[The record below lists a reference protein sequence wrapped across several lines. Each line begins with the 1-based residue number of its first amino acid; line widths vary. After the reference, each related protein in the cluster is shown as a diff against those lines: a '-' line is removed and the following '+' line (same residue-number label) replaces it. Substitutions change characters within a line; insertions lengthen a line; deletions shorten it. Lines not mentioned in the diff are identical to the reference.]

1 MKTRIEQ
8 NEPNDP
14 AYGEA
19 SGTPTSQTVEV
30 DGNSATAPTSG
41 FRAFVRRRELVIF
54 FVLSYLIAWST
65 LPFGSFLAFS
75 PLFSAIIVVTI
86 AEGWRGLAQLGRRV
100 IRWRVNW
107 IWYAAAIGLPLLVH
121 AVAIALNMAA
131 GATAPSLTQFQPWY
145 AVLLLFG
152 LRMVNFTDGPL
163 GEEPAWRGFAQ
174 PRLQSKWSPLA
185 STALLGVLITGW
197 HLHAPVRPR
206 PARHC
211 VDCRSHLLVCLVVQ
225 PDGRQRAAPAHCP
238 RDRGLHQHSGP
249 LAGWSRCRPAGL
261 DLVAGLDPAR
271 RRSVDFR
278 SQILAHGTGV
288 GNRSSAWPDQ
298 LITGRAVP
306 SLFALCMACMPC
318 TARTSHAAWDADS
331 CK

>member
-19 SGTPTSQTVEV
+19 SGTPTSQTVQV

-86 AEGWRGLAQLGRRV
+86 AEGWRGLAQLGRRL

-197 HLHAPVRPR
+197 HLPLVFMPQFDLGLPDIASTVAVTFWYAWLFNRTGGS
-206 PARHC
+206 
-211 VDCRSHLLVCLVVQ
+211 VLLPLI
-225 PDGRQRAAPAHCP
+225 AHVTEGCINTQ
-238 RDRGLHQHSGP
+238 GL
-249 LAGWSRCRPAGL
+249 WPAG
-261 DLVAGLDPAR
+261 A
-271 RRSVDFR
+271 
-278 SQILAHGTGV
+278 
-288 GNRSSAWPDQ
+288 
-298 LITGRAVP
+298 
-306 SLFALCMACMPC
+306 
-318 TARTSHAAWDADS
+318 DADRLAWTWLLAWTLLAVALLIFDRKS
-331 CK
+331 WRTAPESAIDRVPGRIS